1 MDEKTGQYLTKANWP
16 NQTVPYAKDI
26 TSILYKKVKGIW
38 TPLKYG
44 TAAKATYFRLQ
55 GNPDY
60 YYVDRFKLLL
70 DPTNTQAVPLPPGV
84 TLAKV
89 MSDFLAY
96 MKSTAEDIIKHH
108 QGHNNDPVQ
117 WVVTVP
123 AIWSPTAK
131 AKTRQACFDCGMI
144 DSLESSKLLLCYEP
158 QAASIFIQKNSPFMA
173 PNDVVVTLDIGGGT
187 TDITSHEVLDSGDHA
202 EIIPPAGAL
211 AGSVHIDKAFLDFVQ
226 RLVGPECYQTVL
238 AKNSQITLKLTAAFE
253 PHKRMLTKD
262 NFEEDFCFAS
272 IDIPIEMYN
281 EISES
286 QKEKIRSRDDD
297 KIELTAAEAASFFDP
312 VIDTVNSQVE
322 KYFEELIFR
331 GRTPTHLLIVGGLA
345 GSPYL
350 AERIRDKFG
359 VAYNLQI
366 NIPADP
372 GSAILKGA
380 SDFGFNPGKVSRRIW
395 NNSFF
400 LLYSKQFDPAT
411 ETPPP
416 NRKVY
421 DQRFYD
427 DYLQLTVSGEEMQR
441 YHKVKVNV
449 RAPRDEDKVVQFQLL
464 RQVSDDMMMENALT
478 CNIQIPEENIIRG
491 QHNNFRVEVVF
502 HPTEII
508 LQVYH
513 VEGGRYLTGKIL
525 SFKDE

>member
-1 MDEKTGQYLTKANWP
+1 MPRISLQFYTREL
-16 NQTVPYAKDI
+16 
-26 TSILYKKVKGIW
+26 KVIDGNEGVW
-38 TPLKYG
+38 EPLKYG
-44 TAAKATYFRLQ
+44 TSAKINYFRLQ

-60 YYVDRFKLLL
+60 FYVERFKLLL

-89 MSDFLAY
+89 MCDFLAY

-187 TDITSHEVLDSGDHA
+187 TDITSHE
-202 EIIPPAGAL
+202 

-238 AKNSQITLKLTAAFE
+238 AKNSQIALKLISSFE
-253 PHKRMLTKD
+253 PQKRLLTKD
-262 NFEEDFCFAS
+262 DFDNDYCFAS
-272 IDIPIEMYN
+272 IDIPSEIYSEM
-281 EISES
+281 SLM
-286 QKEKIRSRDDD
+286 QKSLIKQREYQHGCDD
-297 KIELTAAEAASFFDP
+297 KIELTAEEMASFFDP
-312 VIDTVNSQVE
+312 VIDTVIYELEQ
-322 KYFEELIFR
+322 YFEKLIFKGKR
-331 GRTPTHLLIVGGLA
+331 PTKLLIVGGLA
-345 GSPYL
+345 GCPYL
-350 AERIRDKFG
+350 AERVRDTFG
-359 VAYNLQI
+359 QKYKI
-366 NIPADP
+366 GITIPPDP

-380 SDFGFNPGKVSRRIW
+380 ADFGFNPGKVSRRIW
-395 NNSFF
+395 SHSYY
-400 LLYSKQFDPAT
+400 LLYSKAYDPQT

-416 NRKVY
+416 NRKIY
-421 DQRFYD
+421 KQPPNYYYE
-427 DYLQLTVSGEEMQR
+427 DYFEITTAGEEMPLN
-441 YHKVKVNV
+441 HKVPVPVLSPSDSSKTV
-449 RAPRDEDKVVQFQLL
+449 RFQLL
-464 RQVSDDMMMENALT
+464 RQVSTDMMMKVALS
-478 CNIQIPEENIIRG
+478 CVLKVPPAYIRPG
-491 QHNNFRVEVVF
+491 HNNTFRVEIIF
-502 HPTEII
+502 HPTEVI

-513 VEGGRYLTGKIL
+513 VDSKSYLSGDSVIWE
-525 SFKDE
+525 DEKL

>member
-1 MDEKTGQYLTKANWP
+1 METQICASIDMGGRTSNWDSTLPKRIGQTSQYHMLKISLQFYTKE
-16 NQTVPYAKDI
+16 AKVVD
-26 TSILYKKVKGIW
+26 VNEGVW
-38 TPLKYG
+38 EPLKFG
-44 TAAKATYFRLQ
+44 TSAKINYFRLQ

-226 RLVGPECYQTVL
+226 RLVGPECYQT
-238 AKNSQITLKLTAAFE
+238 
-253 PHKRMLTKD
+253 
-262 NFEEDFCFAS
+262 
-272 IDIPIEMYN
+272 
-281 EISES
+281 
-286 QKEKIRSRDDD
+286 
-297 KIELTAAEAASFFDP
+297 
-312 VIDTVNSQVE
+312 
-322 KYFEELIFR
+322 
-331 GRTPTHLLIVGGLA
+331 
-345 GSPYL
+345 
-350 AERIRDKFG
+350 
-359 VAYNLQI
+359 
-366 NIPADP
+366 
-372 GSAILKGA
+372 
-380 SDFGFNPGKVSRRIW
+380 
-395 NNSFF
+395 
-400 LLYSKQFDPAT
+400 
-411 ETPPP
+411 
-416 NRKVY
+416 
-421 DQRFYD
+421 
-427 DYLQLTVSGEEMQR
+427 
-441 YHKVKVNV
+441 
-449 RAPRDEDKVVQFQLL
+449 
-464 RQVSDDMMMENALT
+464 
-478 CNIQIPEENIIRG
+478 
-491 QHNNFRVEVVF
+491 
-502 HPTEII
+502 
-508 LQVYH
+508 
-513 VEGGRYLTGKIL
+513 
-525 SFKDE
+525 